1 MSQDSTELSQRFRQ
15 QIDDHKIE
23 VPMLPEVARKVMM
36 LVNDEDS
43 DAAQLSAVIQGDQT
57 LAAHIIRIAN
67 SPIYTPAGNIVSL
80 QQAISRLGM
89 KLIAEVA
96 MAASLSAKMFHAPQF
111 EQRIKSLW
119 NYSLMV
125 GLWSK
130 EVARIGRK
138 NVEASFLCGL
148 LHGIG
153 KPVVFQWLS
162 DQKVEITDD
171 KAESLVADLFS
182 AANATVM
189 ETWEMPQLVQDAV
202 TSFEQGLDSL
212 NEQALLIRAGKAM
225 ATWAMSDQS
234 MTPSEVPDHGEALPK
249 LNLYP
254 DDIEKLIEK
263 QDDVKQTLESMS
275 T

>member
-96 MAASLSAKMFHAPQF
+96 MAASLNLTIIAEGVETE
-111 EQRIKSLW
+111 EQKALLTQEGCDLLQG
-119 NYSLMV
+119 YLY
-125 GLWSK
+125 
-130 EVARIGRK
+130 GRPVPPEEFLPLFIDK
-138 NVEASFLCGL
+138 DVSEAS
-148 LHGIG
+148 
-153 KPVVFQWLS
+153 
-162 DQKVEITDD
+162 
-171 KAESLVADLFS
+171 
-182 AANATVM
+182 
-189 ETWEMPQLVQDAV
+189 
-202 TSFEQGLDSL
+202 
-212 NEQALLIRAGKAM
+212 
-225 ATWAMSDQS
+225 
-234 MTPSEVPDHGEALPK
+234 
-249 LNLYP
+249 
-254 DDIEKLIEK
+254 
-263 QDDVKQTLESMS
+263 
-275 T
+275 